1 MDLVNLMYK
10 YINRFINSDE
20 LLEELKKLELNHYSK
35 EEEQEIKQL
44 ILDVQNIKNTTP
56 NEIDDIERKR
66 LGNIEHFLGLIEQA
80 ENTDLND
87 DLKKLVQKKKAQF
100 LKDRN
105 KVYDAGAL
113 FQSIFD
119 LLTNHDLIGRYAKAM
134 NDLELLEFITQY
146 ISVPMPPILTQD
158 KFNDLVRIGIKRD
171 MREDLWRLAFNYNH
185 KEIDFTLIEDYF
197 ILKRDDYYLTE
208 LISAVEEDLNEDKLI
223 DKIIDTLDKD
233 FIDQVVQTGYQIGIF
248 SDEEIKEIIRKCL
261 EKKLLTYEEGEK
273 LTSKLN

>member
-105 KVYDAGAL
+105 KVYDGGVL

-158 KFNDLVRIGIKRD
+158 KFNDLVRIGIERD

-208 LISAVEEDLNEDKLI
+208 LISAVEEDLNKDKLI

-261 EKKLLTYEEGEK
+261 EKNY
-273 LTSKLN
+273 

>member
-105 KVYDAGAL
+105 KVYDGGVL

-158 KFNDLVRIGIKRD
+158 KFNDLVRIGIERD

-197 ILKRDDYYLTE
+197 ISKRDDYYLTE

-223 DKIIDTLDKD
+223 DKIINTLDKD

>member
-105 KVYDAGAL
+105 KVYDGGVL

-223 DKIIDTLDKD
+223 DKIINTLDKD

>member
-44 ILDVQNIKNTTP
+44 ILYVQNIKNTTP
-56 NEIDDIERKR
+56 NEVDDIERKR
-66 LGNIEHFLGLIEQA
+66 LENIEHFLGLIEQA
-80 ENTDLND
+80 ENSDLSD
-87 DLKKLVQKKKAQF
+87 DLKKFVQKKKEQL
-100 LKDRN
+100 LKDRD
-105 KVYDAGAL
+105 KVYDGGAL

-146 ISVPMPPILTQD
+146 ISVPMPPILIQD
-158 KFNDLVRIGIKRD
+158 EFDDLARIGIERD
-171 MREDLWRLAFNYNH
+171 MREALWRLAFNYNH

-208 LISAVEEDLNEDKLI
+208 LISAVEEDLNKDKLI

-233 FIDQVVQTGYQIGIF
+233 FIYQVAQTGYQIGIF
-248 SDEEIKEIIRKCL
+248 SNEEIKEIIRKCL
-261 EKKLLTYEEGEK
+261 EKELLTYEEGEK

>member
-100 LKDRN
+100 LKDQN
-105 KVYDAGAL
+105 KVYDGGVL

>member
-44 ILDVQNIKNTTP
+44 ILDVQNIKNTIP

-80 ENTDLND
+80 ENSDLND
-87 DLKKLVQKKKAQF
+87 DLKNLVQKKKAQF

-105 KVYDAGAL
+105 KVYDGGVL

-208 LISAVEEDLNEDKLI
+208 LISAVEEDLNKDKLI

>member
-56 NEIDDIERKR
+56 NEVDDIERKR

-100 LKDRN
+100 LKDQN
-105 KVYDAGAL
+105 KVYGYTDTMKLVNVDA
-113 FQSIFD
+113 SKE
-119 LLTNHDLIGRYAKAM
+119 TIG
-134 NDLELLEFITQY
+134 
-146 ISVPMPPILTQD
+146 
-158 KFNDLVRIGIKRD
+158 
-171 MREDLWRLAFNYNH
+171 
-185 KEIDFTLIEDYF
+185 
-197 ILKRDDYYLTE
+197 
-208 LISAVEEDLNEDKLI
+208 
-223 DKIIDTLDKD
+223 KIIDVKITDAKSFSLDG
-233 FIDQVVQTGYQIGIF
+233 Q
-248 SDEEIKEIIRKCL
+248 EIKKE
-261 EKKLLTYEEGEK
+261 
-273 LTSKLN
+273 SVH

>member
-105 KVYDAGAL
+105 KVYDGGVL

>member
-105 KVYDAGAL
+105 KVYDGGVL

-208 LISAVEEDLNEDKLI
+208 LISAVEEDLNKDKLI